1 MIYIWGV
8 YEDKGGT
15 SQHSWEDFLE
25 EVTFQS
31 RFKEKQQR
39 RKDITVEGTVSIQAQ
54 RHAAPQNIRRPEH
67 NVSLLGVFCRSG
79 SGRRL
84 KAVGR
89 GF

>member
-8 YEDKGGT
+8 YKDKGGT

-31 RFKEKQQR
+31 RFKENQQR

-54 RHAAPQNIRRPEH
+54 RHAAPQNIE
-67 NVSLLGVFCRSG
+67 NLSIMSICLEFSVGVEVAG
-79 SGRRL
+79 D
-84 KAVGR
+84 
-89 GF
+89 